1 MAHSLS
7 SVPSHY
13 IIKRKSSSKDI
24 ECAANGAVHTP
35 STCSFYK
42 SQVLLRVILT
52 VINDISDISN
62 AQHAGTIAVAPP
74 HLPSILLSD
83 PPMHG

>member
-42 SQVLLRVILT
+42 SQVLLRGILT
-52 VINDISDISN
+52 VINDISD
-62 AQHAGTIAVAPP
+62 AQHAGTIAVTPP
-74 HLPSILLSD
+74 HLPSTLLSN